1 MTDSVAPLD
10 APPLAARSQVPAIQ
24 ADPAVGAVPPRVKQ
38 VFVLLAAL
46 ALSGLFGARV
56 LRQQES
62 EAERIKAGA
71 EADDLDG
78 SPGPTFRL
86 PARGGGVVDLALLRG
101 RLVLVNFWA
110 TWCPPCRQ
118 EEPSLQQMARSFD
131 PSSLQVVAVSVDDA
145 WAPIEQF
152 FADHQPAYL
161 VAWDEGATTS
171 LAYGTSKF
179 PESYLLDGQGRQVLK
194 FVGPRNWMDPN
205 VVATLEQL
213 GARRSSGPR

>member
-1 MTDSVAPLD
+1 MTESVAEQVPQGVKR
-10 APPLAARSQVPAIQ
+10 AFVALAAVALCGLI
-24 ADPAVGAVPPRVKQ
+24 
-38 VFVLLAAL
+38 AA
-46 ALSGLFGARV
+46 RTV
-56 LRQQES
+56 RQQS
-62 EAERIKAGA
+62 LGAERIKAAA

-78 SPGPTFRL
+78 SPGPPFRL
-86 PARGGGVVDLALLRG
+86 PARGGGVVDLAQLRG

-118 EEPSLQQMARSFD
+118 EEPSLQQMAKSFD
-131 PSSLQVVAVSVDDA
+131 PATLQVVAVSVDDA

-161 VAWDEGATTS
+161 VAWDDGARTS

-179 PESYLLDGQGRQVLK
+179 PESYLLDAQGRQLLK

-205 VVATLEQL
+205 VLATLQQL
-213 GARRSSGPR
+213 GARQGSGPR